1 MTGLTKKVC
10 TKLLA
15 NAARRNCHSTC
26 QMAIVIL
33 LSAALG
39 GCNTSQSNND
49 QYDSTIEQENQSNLI
64 DVGNVDLVVDT
75 SPLAPALNVTIASFT
90 AWPENAASTSQF
102 KRHLRD
108 AEAGYLPILLK
119 NVLTSSQQW
128 GAIRV
133 LPETDNSAEVQINA
147 TIIELSPIDIS
158 LHVVITDSRGKTW
171 IDKTYR
177 DTARDHQY
185 MPNTLGDEDPYL
197 DLFEAIAN
205 DMLKARAALTRQA
218 LGSILDISTLK
229 YAIALSPESF
239 AEFLTYDENGHA
251 DLTGLPAKSDT
262 MYKRVNKIRDS
273 EYKFVDAM
281 DEQFDAL
288 FDKMQKSYPYWREYS
303 YELIVYNE
311 RLGKEEKK
319 NRPSYRGLGI
329 VEDVYSDYREY
340 KLNEDALREL
350 SQSLDTEIRPTVAE
364 YEGQVIELSGTFSN
378 QYKQWRRILQDIYRA
393 ERAVDPSID
402 GATSN

>member
-1 MTGLTKKVC
+1 VKEMSKQAGTKPFTNA
-10 TKLLA
+10 TKRVSDTIRHIA
-15 NAARRNCHSTC
+15 N
-26 QMAIVIL
+26 VIL

-39 GCNTSQSNND
+39 GCSTSQSNNEQD
-49 QYDSTIEQENQSNLI
+49 AAILEQETQANLI
-64 DVGNVDLVVDT
+64 DVGNVELVVDT
-75 SPLAPALNVTIASFT
+75 SPLMPALNVTIASFT
-90 AWPENAASTSQF
+90 AWPENAAGTSQF

-119 NVLTSSQQW
+119 NVLISSQQW

-133 LPETDNSAEVQINA
+133 IPETDDSAEVQINA
-147 TIIELSPIDIS
+147 TIIELSPTDIS
-158 LHVVITDSRGKTW
+158 LHVIVADSRGKTW

-185 MPNTLGDEDPYL
+185 MPNNLGEEDPYL

-205 DMLKARAALTRQA
+205 DMLKARAALV
-218 LGSILDISTLK
+218 LKELDNILDISTLK

-239 AEFLTYDENGHA
+239 ADFLTYDESGHA
-251 DLTGLPAKSDT
+251 NLTGLPATSDT

-319 NRPSYRGLGI
+319 NRPSYRGLGV

-350 SQSLDTEIRPTVAE
+350 SQSLETEIRPTVAE

-378 QYKQWRRILQDIYRA
+378 QYKQWRRILQDIYQA
-393 ERAVDPSID
+393 ERAVSPAID
-402 GATSN
+402 SSTSN